1 MKKDLLESWTYCL
14 VNQSRY
20 KNYLSRMMQM
30 KKKLANI
37 ADKLMNE
44 TIPMWKVLSK
54 LIILR
59 TYNADDELSD
69 HKPLVFLNNH
79 SLNEELMTVNRL

>member
-79 SLNEELMTVNRL
+79 SLNEELMTVKRL